1 MVLSNI
7 PGRRKSSGKIISLSK
22 KLYNKLSAFLHKK
35 ASDEN
40 VVFAYS
46 EILPDALVA
55 LVSRIGNKKDKL
67 YYHLKNSI
75 LHIYIISNRYIWAQT
90 WTTNLLAILYLAII
104 QNPTNEKVYTDNFDF
119 RHNDPLLWTKSF

>member
-1 MVLSNI
+1 MLSNI

-46 EILPDALVA
+46 EILPDALLV

-75 LHIYIISNRYIWAQT
+75 LHIYIISNRYI
-90 WTTNLLAILYLAII
+90 
-104 QNPTNEKVYTDNFDF
+104 
-119 RHNDPLLWTKSF
+119 